1 MKTLKISEELH
12 KKIKVF
18 CAENDLK
25 KYGYEYP
32 AQNSDIYIKT
42 QKSQFKV
49 KEYKGIKYQGTYE
62 LDFLKFC
69 DNIKF

>member
-25 KYGYEYP
+25 INDWVEKELKKILENDNNKGG
-32 AQNSDIYIKT
+32 SS
-42 QKSQFKV
+42 KSK
-49 KEYKGIKYQGTYE
+49 
-62 LDFLKFC
+62 
-69 DNIKF
+69 